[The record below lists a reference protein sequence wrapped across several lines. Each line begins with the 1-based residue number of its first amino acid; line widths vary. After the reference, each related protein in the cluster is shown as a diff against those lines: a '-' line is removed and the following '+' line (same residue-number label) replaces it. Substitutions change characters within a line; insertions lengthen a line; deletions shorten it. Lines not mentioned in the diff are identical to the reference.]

1 MAARSRGASKEAD
14 LERIALTMCR
24 ETLEALPTA
33 RLPVGYGFRFFGQ
46 DDERTWA
53 RIETAAGEFST
64 RDAALA
70 RFRREFG
77 GYDAELRQRCLFL
90 IGPSGEDVGT
100 AMGWFGPGPGV
111 QPQPAVAGTSSSSRS
126 WGRIH
131 WVGID
136 PAWQRRGLSKP
147 LVAEAL
153 RILGAHHDRAYLT
166 TQTTSSVAVKVY
178 LDYGFVPCNVVD
190 DQRRGWRL
198 MAEMLRHPALA
209 GW

>member
-1 MAARSRGASKEAD
+1 VDNTRPGAPTAAALHKEAD
-14 LERIALTMCR
+14 LERIPLTMCR
-24 ETLEALPTA
+24 ETLDTLPTA
-33 RLPVGYGFRFFGQ
+33 RLPVGYGFRFFGRN
-46 DDERTWA
+46 DDRTWA

-64 RDAALA
+64 TDKALA

-77 GYDAELRQRCLFL
+77 GYDAELTQRCLFL
-90 IGPSGEDVGT
+90 IGPSGEDIGT
-100 AMGWFGPGPGV
+100 AMGWFGAGPGV
-111 QPQPAVAGTSSSSRS
+111 QS
-126 WGRIH
+126 WGRLH

-136 PAWQRRGLSKP
+136 PVWQGRGLSKP

-166 TQTTSSVAVKVY
+166 TQTTSAVAVKVY

-190 DQRRGWRL
+190 PQRRGWRL
-198 MAEMLRHPALA
+198 MAETLRHPALA